1 MASSTTSGGRKKP
14 RWVAHE
20 VRALRD
26 QNYRELQ
33 DSPSPKGL
41 LNYLLLGLGG
51 ESSFIPGLLFC
62 GLGSLTD
69 ELRRSGGWTD
79 DDVRR
84 CMNVLVAKGMVLL
97 DESVPCI
104 YIPSVRR
111 QECQECSSFGS
122 AVEWGRCMENYRS
135 SGETSAVF
143 EVAEIELMRQ
153 LAAHPSYLASYLSRR
168 AHRSDLQ
175 GEAFLRGLLAEQP
188 INPSTPRD
196 QVTERQQMAERYRRA
211 LPGREELFTEPQVD
225 PLREVR
231 EVAQPEPPAAQLE
244 LAIQPEP
251 APEQQAEQVEG
262 ETAEQVLGR
271 CWPQFAQQ
279 VGAKLQLRTSPKT
292 WSGLP
297 EKWQE
302 TLCEAWSQAH
312 AAGRRAE
319 DWELLASWVQ
329 RTGFSWVGTR
339 AGYER
344 YTPWMYVVR
353 NLRLCFSEA
362 VAQAKPAAR
371 AAAPKPKPKPEQPP
385 VEKFR
390 SVEDLVRFG
399 RSCNF
404 GREAE
409 LPALLRILAADNGL
423 DVTAAERLWAE
434 NLVPA

>member
-1 MASSTTSGGRKKP
+1 MATSTTGGRKKP

-26 QNYRELQ
+26 QNYRELE
-33 DSPSPKGL
+33 DAPSPKGL

-79 DDVRR
+79 QDVRR
-84 CMNVLVAKGMVLL
+84 CMNVLVAKGVVML

-188 INPSTPRD
+188 INPATPRD

-211 LPGREELFTEPQVD
+211 LPGREELFTEPQVE
-225 PLREVR
+225 PLAESAPP
-231 EVAQPEPPAAQLE
+231 EQPARQLE
-244 LAIQPEP
+244 LDMEARQQEPDSQQP
-251 APEQQAEQVEG
+251 AEQPTG
-262 ETAEQVLGR
+262 ESAQQVLGR

-279 VGAKLQLRTSPKT
+279 VGAKLQLRTSAKT
-292 WSGLP
+292 WTGLP

-302 TLCEAWSQAH
+302 TLCEAWDQAH
-312 AAGRRAE
+312 AAGRTAE
-319 DWELLASWVQ
+319 DWERLASWVQ
-329 RTGFSWVGTR
+329 RTSFQWVGTR

-353 NLRLCFSEA
+353 NLRLCMTEA
-362 VAQAKPAAR
+362 AAKARPAAR
-371 AAAPKPKPKPEQPP
+371 AAAEKPKPKPSEQA
-385 VEKFR
+385 VEKFAT
-390 SVEDLVRFG
+390 VEDLVRFG
-399 RSCNF
+399 QSCSF
-404 GREAE
+404 GREPE
-409 LPALLRILAADNGL
+409 LPPLLRILATDNGL
-423 DVTAAERLWAE
+423 DGNEAARLWAE
-434 NLVPA
+434 RHLVPA